1 MRLFAVLFI
10 SVPLAAQDP
19 SPYVP
24 LAHWATSYVEHWI
37 ARGLMVD
44 PTPLRRP
51 FHADDLVRALE
62 AADTL
67 PLSKGER
74 RLRHAILSD
83 LARRERGPWGRLDL
97 HASAAA
103 SSHARRDPLRAAGT
117 GHATAAGGLALT
129 LQFGGVVLATHPQFD
144 SRLKYDP
151 DYAGKKDR
159 AIAGRNAE
167 AYLSM
172 QWRYGEL
179 FFGSLDRNWGPT
191 ALDGL
196 LVSAGPYSYDHLGLA
211 VGTASVRLEAL
222 LTQLDDLPDTAGAST
237 HRWWV
242 AHRLVVRPPGR
253 STFSLWEGTLVA
265 GRDRALEP
273 WFANVVNLGLLAQYD
288 QGSSANSLL
297 GADVELWFHRIR
309 VFAQVLLDDVQIDRA
324 AASDRE
330 PASYGFTVGAQ
341 GGVGP
346 VAWTTYY
353 SRVTNL
359 AYRTPSPTE
368 TVMRRG
374 VGLGRNFSDYDQVTL
389 RTSVVLGPGVLLS
402 PEATLL
408 RQGQGDFR
416 LPYPAV
422 AAYDSTPTFLAGVVA
437 RTVRLALGAQWHGGG
452 WSIVADG
459 GAHLIRNAGH
469 VAGRTDTQWV
479 GSVGVTYRLHWESV
493 LP

>member
-1 MRLFAVLFI
+1 
-10 SVPLAAQDP
+10 
-19 SPYVP
+19 
-24 LAHWATSYVEHWI
+24 
-37 ARGLMVD
+37 VD

-51 FHADDLVRALE
+51 FHADDLVRVLE

-74 RLRHAILSD
+74 RLRRAVLGD

-97 HASAAA
+97 HAGAAA
-103 SSHARRDPLRAAGT
+103 ASHARRDPLRAAGT

-129 LQFGGVVLATHPQFD
+129 LQFGGVVLATHPEFD

-159 AIAGRNAE
+159 TIAGRNAE
-167 AYLSM
+167 AYISA

-179 FFGSLDRNWGPT
+179 FLGSLDRNWGPS
-191 ALDGL
+191 ALEGL
-196 LVSAGPYSYDHLGLA
+196 LVSPGPYSYDHLGVA
-211 VGTASVRLEAL
+211 VGTESFRLEAL
-222 LTQLDDLPDTAGAST
+222 LTQLDDLPDTAGASN

-253 STFSLWEGTLVA
+253 STFALWEGTLVA

-273 WFANVVNLGLLAQYD
+273 WYANVVNLGLLAQYD
-288 QGSSANSLL
+288 QGSSANSLI
-297 GADVELWFHRIR
+297 GADAELWIHRIR
-309 VFAQVLLDDVQIDRA
+309 AFAQVLIDDVQIDRA
-324 AASDRE
+324 AAGDRE

-341 GGVGP
+341 GGAGP
-346 VAWTTYY
+346 AAWTAFY

-359 AYRTPSPTE
+359 AYRTPSPPE

-374 VGLGRNFSDYDQVTL
+374 VGLGRNFSDYDQLTL
-389 RTSVVLGPGVLLS
+389 RTSVVLGPGVLLT

-422 AAYDSTPTFLAGVVA
+422 AAYDSTPTFLAGVVE

-452 WSIVADG
+452 LSIIADG

-469 VAGRTDTQWV
+469 VAGRNVTQWV
-479 GSVGVTYRLHWESV
+479 GSVGVTHRLHWKSV